1 MMNIRIWIYYF
12 KNAVSNILSNQ
23 WIHFISMGTITISLL
38 LFGAFNLFFV
48 NINNWMVEWGQSLS
62 MSVYLKD
69 GIRQDVK
76 DEIEAIIK
84 GLPGAEIT
92 GYVSKEKAESDL
104 IAALGEQARLLDGI
118 TNNPLPASYEVTFR
132 DRKKNQIDPK
142 RTKVLLEQIDG
153 VDEVQYSEQWL
164 ERFEDLLYI
173 FKLAGLIVGGLFS
186 VAVLFIITNT
196 IKLTI
201 YSRRDEIEIFKLV
214 GATDWFVKMPFL
226 IEGAIQGVLS
236 GFIALLILFLA
247 YSIFSLKTVHIF
259 GLPVMNIVFLPGSY
273 MLLLFAFSF
282 ILGLTGSFI
291 AVGRFFKLLG

>member
-1 MMNIRIWIYYF
+1 MNIRIWIYYF

-23 WIHFISMGTITISLL
+23 WIHFISMGTISISLL
-38 LFGAFNLFFV
+38 LFGAFTLFFV
-48 NINNWMVEWGQSLS
+48 NVNSWMVEWGQSLS

-69 GIRQDVK
+69 GIKGDVK
-76 DEIEAIIK
+76 DEIESIIK

-92 GYVSKEKAESDL
+92 DYVSKEKAEADL
-104 IAALGEQARLLDGI
+104 IAALGEQAGLLEGI
-118 TNNPLPASYEVTFR
+118 TTNPLPASFEITFK
-132 DRKKNQIDPK
+132 DRKNHPIDPK
-142 RTKVLLEQIDG
+142 RTKVLLEQIEG

-164 ERFEDLLYI
+164 ERVEDLLYI
-173 FKLAGLIVGGLFS
+173 LKVAGLIVGGLFS

-226 IEGAIQGVLS
+226 IEGAIQGILS
-236 GFIALLILFLA
+236 GFIALLILFLV
-247 YSIFSLKTVHIF
+247 YSLFSLKTVHIF
-259 GLPVMNIVFLPGSY
+259 GLPVMNIVFLPSSY
-273 MLLLFAFSF
+273 MLLLFVFSLL
-282 ILGLTGSFI
+282 LGVAGSFI

>member
-12 KNAVSNILSNQ
+12 KHAISNILSNQ
-23 WIHFISMGTITISLL
+23 WIHFISIGTISISLL
-38 LFGAFNLFFV
+38 LFGAFTLFFV
-48 NINNWMVEWGQSLS
+48 NVNTWMVEWGQSLS

-69 GIRQDVK
+69 GIQRDVK
-76 DEIEAIIK
+76 DEIESIIN

-92 GYVSKEKAESDL
+92 GYVSKEKAEADL
-104 IAALGEQARLLDGI
+104 ISALGEQAGLLDGI
-118 TNNPLPASYEVTFR
+118 TTNPLPASFEITFKN
-132 DRKKNQIDPK
+132 RKEHQIDPK
-142 RTKVLLEQIDG
+142 RIKVLLEQLEG
-153 VDEVQYSEQWL
+153 VDDVQYSEQWL
-164 ERFEDLLYI
+164 ERVEGLIYI
-173 FKLAGLIVGGLFS
+173 LKLGGLIVGGLFS

-214 GATDWFVKMPFL
+214 GATDWFVKIPFL

-236 GFIALLILFLA
+236 GLIALLVLFLA
-247 YSIFSLKTVHIF
+247 YSLFSLKTVHIF
-259 GLPVMNIVFLPGSY
+259 GLPVMDIVFLPYGY
-273 MLLLFAFSF
+273 MFLLFIFSL

>member
-1 MMNIRIWIYYF
+1 MNIRIWIYYF
-12 KNAVSNILSNQ
+12 KHAVSNILSNQ
-23 WIHFISMGTITISLL
+23 WIHFISIGTISISLL
-38 LFGAFNLFFV
+38 LFGAFTLFFV
-48 NINNWMVEWGQSLS
+48 NVNTWMVEWGQSLS

-69 GIRQDVK
+69 GIQRDVK
-76 DEIEAIIK
+76 DEIESIIN

-92 GYVSKEKAESDL
+92 GYVSKEKAEVDL
-104 IAALGEQARLLDGI
+104 IAALGEQAGLLDGI
-118 TNNPLPASYEVTFR
+118 TSNPLPASFEITFK
-132 DRKKNQIDPK
+132 DRKEHKVDAK
-142 RTKVLLEQIDG
+142 RIKVFLEQLDG

-164 ERFEDLLYI
+164 ERFEGLIYI
-173 FKLAGLIVGGLFS
+173 LKLGGLIVGGLFS

-247 YSIFSLKTVHIF
+247 YSLFSLKTVHIF
-259 GLPVMNIVFLPGSY
+259 GLPVMDIVFLPYGY
-273 MLLLFAFSF
+273 MLLIFIFSLL
-282 ILGLTGSFI
+282 LGLTGSFI
-291 AVGRFFKLLG
+291 AVGRFFRLLG